1 MQRQA
6 TLVKY
11 HLYYTYTL
19 TFDLSTGIY
28 LTVSMA
34 ITSISI
40 ILTVWVL
47 ALHHC
52 GPHQSAVP
60 RWARRY
66 VLGFLARIVGFKPL
80 GGQGREKRSR
90 LGRKIRR
97 KKAEI
102 PVGKTDNV
110 DRFLD
115 LVREISAENETV
127 ENSENSTRNNEK
139 NKTKCAT
146 PPYQGGHIA
155 MASLRRRDNGVSSCI
170 QEDGSLSMFELT
182 IKRLLIME
190 ETLGY
195 LKFLVAKSAA
205 DDRQSEITNEWRN
218 VACVVDR
225 CLFRVFLLVTAVST
239 FLMMV
244 FVPVY
249 MQ

>member
-1 MQRQA
+1 
-6 TLVKY
+6 
-11 HLYYTYTL
+11 
-19 TFDLSTGIY
+19 
-28 LTVSMA
+28 MA

-66 VLGFLARIVGFKPL
+66 VLGFLARIVGFKPS

-97 KKAEI
+97 KKTEN
-102 PVGKTDNV
+102 PTGKTDNV

-127 ENSENSTRNNEK
+127 ENSEKTRNNES
-139 NKTKCAT
+139 KTTSKSTA
-146 PPYQGGHIA
+146 PYQGANNIA
-155 MASLRRRDNGVSSCI
+155 MASLRRLGNGVSSCI
-170 QEDGSLSMFELT
+170 QNDGSLSMFELT

-195 LKFLVAKSAA
+195 LKFLVTKSAA

-244 FVPVY
+244 FVPFY

>member
-1 MQRQA
+1 
-6 TLVKY
+6 
-11 HLYYTYTL
+11 
-19 TFDLSTGIY
+19 
-28 LTVSMA
+28 MA

-66 VLGFLARIVGFKPL
+66 VLGFLARIVGFRPSS
-80 GGQGREKRSR
+80 GGQCREKRSR
-90 LGRKIRR
+90 LSRKIRR
-97 KKAEI
+97 KRPENP

-127 ENSENSTRNNEK
+127 EKSENTTTINNEK
-139 NKTKCAT
+139 KAKKGINTAN
-146 PPYQGGHIA
+146 PGVPSYQVGGGNNIA
-155 MASLRRRDNGVSSCI
+155 MASLRRLDNGVGPCL
-170 QEDGSLSMFELT
+170 QQQDDGSLSMFELT

-195 LKFLVAKSAA
+195 LKFLVAKSAS